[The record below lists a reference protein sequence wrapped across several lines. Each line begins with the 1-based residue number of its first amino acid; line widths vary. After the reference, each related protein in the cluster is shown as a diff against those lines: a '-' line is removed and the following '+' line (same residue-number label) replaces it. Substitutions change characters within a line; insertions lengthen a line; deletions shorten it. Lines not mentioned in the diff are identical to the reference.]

1 MQPSQKL
8 KAPVQDLES
17 LNQHLAKV
25 YMRGLWARNIPE
37 RSAPRPSGVPH
48 VWKWE
53 VIREALETASELVP
67 LDNFGVR
74 RNIGLINPGLV
85 DKGAFASPNIS
96 MGLQL
101 VKPGEVAMAHR
112 HTASAIRFIVEGK
125 VGAYTVVDGEKC
137 TMERGDLV
145 LTPNW
150 SWHDHHNEADQ
161 PVVWIDGLDAPI
173 NRMLG
178 TGFTEPYHDSKGQP
192 LNDPVDHAIRKRG
205 GLSQPGNTQTRLIYK
220 WRETL
225 PALKGMRPDEKSPYD
240 GWCLEYQN
248 EAFGGHTLKTFT
260 CWIQMLRVGEKT
272 LPHRHTY
279 THLYHVFEGQGITE
293 VEGQELAW
301 ERGDC
306 LTVPNWTWHRHRNT
320 NASDPAILFSMNDLP
335 LQEVLGLYREEKQ
348 EA

>member
-1 MQPSQKL
+1 MSKSQDL
-8 KAPVQDLES
+8 KAPAQDLEG
-17 LNQHLAKV
+17 LNRRLAQV

-37 RSAPRPSGVPH
+37 RSEPRPLGVAH
-48 VWKWE
+48 VWKWGI
-53 VIREALETASELVP
+53 IREALEAASELVQ

-74 RNIGLINPGLV
+74 RNIGLVNPGLV
-85 DKGAFASPNIS
+85 DKGGFASPNMS

-101 VKPGEVAMAHR
+101 VKPGEVALTHR

-173 NRMLG
+173 NITLG
-178 TGFTEPYHDSKGQP
+178 TGFTEPYHDRKGQP
-192 LNDPVDHAIRKRG
+192 LSSSVDHAMRKPG
-205 GLSQPGNTQTRLIYK
+205 GLSRPGNTPTRLVYK
-220 WRETL
+220 WQETL
-225 PALKGMRPDEKSPYD
+225 PALQGMNPDDKSPYD
-240 GWCLEYQN
+240 GWCLEYRN
-248 EAFGGHTLKTFT
+248 EACGGHTLKTFT
-260 CWIQMLRVGEKT
+260 CWIQMLQGGEKT

-320 NASDPAILFSMNDLP
+320 HSSDPAIFFSMNDLP
-335 LQEVLGLYREEKQ
+335 LQEVLGLYREERQ
-348 EA
+348 GA